1 MSRNST
7 AQKTLWNGSKG
18 RCILQ
23 VQITPKFEEYL
34 KENFNDE
41 DLEVIGQFVYHVE
54 HYGLEGLQ
62 GRNKKSDDIDTND
75 PNWLTKV
82 RFVNQYN
89 LWHYHIGINETWYGY
104 QESPKG
110 DFTSEYVIHYMK
122 EKDRIVLVY
131 MSSHPPFKL
140 PPKDYLQFI

>member
-1 MSRNST
+1 M
-7 AQKTLWNGSKG
+7 
-18 RCILQ
+18 Q

-54 HYGLEGLQ
+54 LYGLEGLQ

>member
-1 MSRNST
+1 M
-7 AQKTLWNGSKG
+7 
-18 RCILQ
+18 Q
-23 VQITPKFEEYL
+23 VQTTPKFEEYL

-54 HYGLEGLQ
+54 HYGLEGLK

-75 PNWLTKV
+75 PNWLKKV
-82 RFVNQYN
+82 RFVNHYN

-104 QESPKG
+104 SESSKG

-122 EKDRIVLVY
+122 EKDCIVLVY

-140 PPKDYLQFI
+140 PPEDYLQFI